1 MHIINKNVIFNLLLS
16 IFAGPHFNGEEAQ
29 NPRIIKELKEFN

>member
-16 IFAGPHFNGEEAQ
+16 IFCRSTF
-29 NPRIIKELKEFN
+29 